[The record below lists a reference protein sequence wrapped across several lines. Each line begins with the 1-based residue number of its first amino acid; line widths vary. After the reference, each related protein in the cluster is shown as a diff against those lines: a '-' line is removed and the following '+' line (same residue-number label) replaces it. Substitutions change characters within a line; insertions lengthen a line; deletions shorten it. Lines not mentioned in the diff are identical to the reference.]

1 MDYSRK
7 TVIGGNWKMNL
18 LPSQVSAYAEELKKH
33 TADLNAADV
42 IVAPPFIMLPA
53 AVQCFEGTGVFVAAQ
68 NVSEHLSGAFTGEV
82 SALQLR
88 DLGVTHVIAGHSERR
103 TVYGETDAQVN
114 AKVLKILENGMQP
127 ILCVGESEEI
137 RDEGKTE
144 ELIAS
149 QLKAGLNGV
158 SEDDISRVIIAYE
171 PIWAIGT
178 GRTATAVQAEAAC
191 CFIRAVLSELYFEK
205 ANAVSI
211 IYGGSM
217 NAENAAELLA
227 APNIDGGLIGGAS
240 LEPSTFAQIINTA
253 NTSTKEG

>member
-1 MDYSRK
+1 MDHIRK

-18 LPSQVSAYAEELKKH
+18 LSSDIPSYAEELKKH
-33 TADLNAADV
+33 ICRCENTDV
-42 IVAPPFIMLPA
+42 IIAPPFIMLPT
-53 AVQCFEGTGVFVAAQ
+53 AVQHFNKEGIFVAAQ
-68 NVSEHLSGAFTGEV
+68 NVSEHESGAFTGEV

-88 DLGVTHVIAGHSERR
+88 DIGVTHVIAGHSERR

-114 AKVLKILENGMQP
+114 AKVLKILEHSMCP

-137 RDEGKTE
+137 RDSGKTE

-149 QLKAGLNGV
+149 QLKAGLAGV
-158 SEDDISRVIIAYE
+158 SADDISRVIIAYE

-178 GRTATAVQAEAAC
+178 GKTATVQQAEDVC
-191 CFIRAVLSELYFEK
+191 RFIREVLSELYGEK
-205 ANAVSI
+205 AACIPV

-217 NAENAAELLA
+217 NASNASELLA

-240 LEPSTFAQIINTA
+240 LDPAAFAKIINTA
-253 NTSTKEG
+253 R